1 MSQSDDRGELINKLN
16 EALREL
22 HNLLRKSH
30 DEHLDLFLHRE
41 INRYASKEMLGRI
54 LADAEE
60 EIHKRKR

>member
-1 MSQSDDRGELINKLN
+1 MRESDERGDLINKLN

-41 INRYASKEMLGRI
+41 INRYASKEMLGHI

-60 EIHKRKR
+60 EIHRRRK